1 VAPPRV
7 RPSRWRLTLFRVLA
21 VLLGLVYLPGAL
33 LLAAPWAPSS
43 MATALPPLSP
53 LIWAW
58 GQAAHPDLQRWT
70 FALSAVV
77 DEAIA
82 VILLCLAWRPLAR
95 PLLAQFLAL
104 ALLVDVAANI
114 PFDPQVVVAYASL
127 LLLLVVY
134 PEPRWLLTPIWRGPV
149 DGRLVALAV
158 AAGVVLF
165 PSIWQA
171 LQAQVAGADELAANY
186 GWAST
191 VEHLVNLWLITLLA
205 AFRQPGSALLA
216 LLVAVCLLYLGLAAI
231 AVPGNPGSWGISGG
245 ALAIA
250 GGATYLALTLPSL
263 RRTPHPP
270 TGEPIRDGGAHHE

>member
-21 VLLGLVYLPGAL
+21 ALLGLVYLPGAL

-58 GQAAHPDLQRWT
+58 GQAAHPELQRWT

-114 PFDPQVVVAYASL
+114 PFDPQVVVAYSPL

-134 PEPRWLLTPIWRGPV
+134 PEPRWLLTPSWRGPL
-149 DGRLVALAV
+149 DGRLLALAV
-158 AAGVVLF
+158 ATGVLLF
-165 PSIWQA
+165 PSLWQA
-171 LQAQVAGADELAANY
+171 LQAQAAGADELALNY

-191 VEHLVNLWLITLLA
+191 VEHLANLWLIALLA
-205 AFRQPGSALLA
+205 ASRRPGSTLLA
-216 LLVAVCLLYLGLAAI
+216 LLLAACLLYLGVAALV
-231 AVPGNPGSWGISGG
+231 VPGDPGSWGPWGG
-245 ALAIA
+245 AIAIA
-250 GGATYLALTLPSL
+250 GGAAYLAVTLSAL
-263 RRTPHPP
+263 RRAPPPP
-270 TGEPIRDGGAHHE
+270 TG

>member
-21 VLLGLVYLPGAL
+21 VLLGLAYLPGAL
-33 LLAAPWAPSS
+33 LLVAPWGPSS

-77 DEAIA
+77 DVAIA

-104 ALLVDVAANI
+104 ALVVDLVANA
-114 PFDPQVVVAYASL
+114 PFVPGIIVGYSPL

-134 PEPRWLLTPIWRGPV
+134 PEPRWLLTPIWRGPL
-149 DGRLVALAV
+149 DGRLLALAV

-165 PSIWQA
+165 PSMWRA
-171 LQAQVAGADELAANY
+171 LQAQVAGADELALNY

-191 VEHLVNLWLITLLA
+191 VEHLVNLWLMALLA
-205 AFRQPGSALLA
+205 ASRRPGSTLLA
-216 LLVAVCLLYLGLAAI
+216 LLVAACLLYLGVAAI
-231 AVPGNPGSWGISGG
+231 GVPGNPGSWGFSVG
-245 ALAIA
+245 AIAIA
-250 GGATYLALTLPSL
+250 GGATYLALALPAL
-263 RRTPHPP
+263 RRAPLAP
-270 TGEPIRDGGAHHE
+270 TG